1 MAGFIIAY
9 SVCAILGAAL
19 LYKFEPRFKTMSLW
33 LLFPLS
39 FGMGAALLIVI
50 HQILLLVLV

>member
-9 SVCAILGAAL
+9 GLCTVIGAGL
-19 LYKFEPRFKTMSLW
+19 LFIFEPRFKTVGFW
-33 LLFPLS
+33 LSVPLA
-39 FGMGAALLIVI
+39 FGMGAALLIFI